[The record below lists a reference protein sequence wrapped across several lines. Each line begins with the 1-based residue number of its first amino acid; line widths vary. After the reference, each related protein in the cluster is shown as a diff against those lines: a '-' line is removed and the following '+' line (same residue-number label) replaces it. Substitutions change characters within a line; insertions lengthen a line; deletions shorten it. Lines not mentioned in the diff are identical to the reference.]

1 MKTIRPLLH
10 GGALAFLIPLLVA
23 CAASKPVVRT
33 ETVTV
38 DRPVIVAVPAELTR
52 VAPEPVLPAGPITN
66 DDLADTIKRLQAW
79 GRGLA
84 GQLRKIGGLVPSET
98 AK

>member
-10 GGALAFLIPLLVA
+10 GGALAFLIASQLG
-23 CAASKPVVRT
+23 CANSPVVRT
-33 ETVTV
+33 ETVQV

-52 VAPEPVLPAGPITN
+52 VAPEPVLPSGPITN
-66 DDLADTIKRLQAW
+66 DDLAALIDSLRAW
-79 GRGLA
+79 GRGMA